1 MSSPSQA
8 QPQPVQQDNKAS
20 IFDVATDMSAFKDPN
35 LAPPRTTPGMRKD
48 VKPPFAD
55 TSLSTFIYTISIAAA
70 ILAAFFAFRAVEWK
84 SDNGM
89 TLINLLLGKGA
100 GTQNAANGNPMAAPA
115 AEADMDATVDM

>member
-1 MSSPSQA
+1 M
-8 QPQPVQQDNKAS
+8 QQDNKAS
-20 IFDVATDMSAFKDPN
+20 IFDVATDTLAFKDPN
-35 LAPPRTTPGMRKD
+35 LAPPRTSPGIRKD

-70 ILAAFFAFRAVEWK
+70 ILTAFFAFRAMEWK

-89 TLINLLLGKGA
+89 TIIDLLLGKGA
-100 GTQNAANGNPMAAPA
+100 GTQDTANRNPMAAPA